1 MIFKLFEFTKFKIKM
16 QIRNTSR
23 NSILGN
29 KIRLCDTALS
39 KFIGLMFS
47 KKSDTSLIFEFNHE
61 KIVPLHMVFVFY
73 PIDVLFLNKEKVVV
87 ELKENFKP
95 FTFYTPKKK
104 SKYVIELPNNTI
116 KNTRTEI
123 GDRISF

>member
-1 MIFKLFEFTKFKIKM
+1 M

-23 NSILGN
+23 SSILGN
-29 KIRLCDTALS
+29 KINLCDTALS

-47 KKSDTSLIFEFNHE
+47 KKSDIALIFEFDCE

-73 PIDVLFLNKEKVVV
+73 PIDVLFLDKRKIVVD
-87 ELKENFKP
+87 LKENFKP
-95 FTFYTPKKK
+95 FAFYTPKKK
-104 SKYVIELPNNTI
+104 AMYVIELPNNAI
-116 KNTRTEI
+116 KNTGTEI

>member
-1 MIFKLFEFTKFKIKM
+1 M

-23 NSILGN
+23 NCILEN
-29 KIRLCDTALS
+29 KIRLCDTTIS

-47 KKSDTSLIFEFNHE
+47 KKSDRVLIFKFSHE
-61 KIVPLHMVFVFY
+61 KIVPLHMIFVFY

-87 ELKENFKP
+87 ELKENFGP

-104 SKYVIELPNNTI
+104 AMYVVEMP
-116 KNTRTEI
+116 KNSTKKLKVKVGDKTE
-123 GDRISF
+123 F